1 MAKPKPQRRQLGKQ
15 RRQQEA
21 EEIEF
26 LQKWL
31 EFGKPD
37 SGSNPLSLP
46 PLPRDSPVGKLND
59 DTFSRYC
66 GCELFKQMPLSKK
79 TKDGLRASNFTQMT
93 DVQRASLPHSLSGR
107 DLLGAA
113 QTGSGKT
120 LAFVIEKLY
129 KERWGPED
137 GVGCIIISPTR
148 ELASQIFGVLKAVG
162 KHHGFSA
169 GLLIGGRKGVDEE
182 KERVNELNILICTP
196 GRLLQHMDETPN
208 FECSQLQILVL
219 DEADRILDIGFKKE
233 VNAIVSQLPKKR
245 QTLLFSATQ
254 TKSVQDLARL
264 SLRDPEYLNVHA
276 EATTATPKH
285 LLQTATVVPLHQK
298 LDLLWSFIKSHLNS
312 RILVFLTSCK
322 QVKFVFEAFK
332 KLRPGI
338 PLKCLHGK
346 MNQER
351 RLGTY
356 SQFSE
361 KRIVLFSTDVSS
373 RGLDFDKSV
382 DWVVQMDCPSDVAT
396 YIHRVG
402 RTARYT
408 TGGKAVLFVE
418 PSEVKMLEKLKEAK
432 IPIIAKT
439 INKEKLQPVS
449 PLLASLLVKY
459 PDMQQLA
466 RRAFITYLK
475 AVCKEKDKEVFDVM
489 KLGIDDFSAS
499 IGLPLTPKIR
509 FLNQKI
515 TGKNSSKLSQ
525 TVEIDKSA
533 AENLLENAK
542 AESSESDE
550 DESDNDLLGNDV
562 PSEVK
567 PAITE
572 IESVVP
578 ATRVL
583 KKKKLKINVHR
594 PVGTRVVFDEEG
606 NTLPPLATLA
616 DRTNESSAI
625 DVDKVQERYQK
636 MREVLKQEDKVD
648 KVHAR
653 RPNKKSKLYFDSDS
667 DMDTEEKKMVD
678 INTNKIS
685 LAEQE
690 DLALK
695 LLGSMNS

>member
-1 MAKPKPQRRQLGKQ
+1 M
-15 RRQQEA
+15 
-21 EEIEF
+21 
-26 LQKWL
+26 
-31 EFGKPD
+31 
-37 SGSNPLSLP
+37 
-46 PLPRDSPVGKLND
+46 
-59 DTFSRYC
+59 
-66 GCELFKQMPLSKK
+66 
-79 TKDGLRASNFTQMT
+79 
-93 DVQRASLPHSLSGR
+93 
-107 DLLGAA
+107 
-113 QTGSGKT
+113 
-120 LAFVIEKLY
+120 
-129 KERWGPED
+129 
-137 GVGCIIISPTR
+137 
-148 ELASQIFGVLKAVG
+148 
-162 KHHGFSA
+162 
-169 GLLIGGRKGVDEE
+169 
-182 KERVNELNILICTP
+182 
-196 GRLLQHMDETPN
+196 
-208 FECSQLQILVL
+208 LVL
-219 DEADRILDIGFKKE
+219 DEADRILDIGFKKD

-264 SLRDPEYLNVHA
+264 SLRDPEYLSVHA
-276 EATTATPKH
+276 EAITATPSG
-285 LLQTATVVPLHQK
+285 LQQTATVVPLHQK

-312 RILVFLTSCK
+312 KILVFLTSRK

-338 PLKCLHGK
+338 PLKCIHGK

-356 SQFSE
+356 SKFSE
-361 KRIVLFSTDVSS
+361 KRVVLFSTDVSS

-382 DWVVQMDCPSDVAT
+382 DWVVQMDCPSDVAS

-408 TGGKAVLFVE
+408 AGGKAILFVE
-418 PSEVKMLEKLKEAK
+418 PSEIKMLEKLKEQK

-439 INKEKLQPVS
+439 INKEKLQSVS
-449 PLLASLLVKY
+449 PLLASILVKY

-515 TGKNSSKLSQ
+515 AGESSSKLSR
-525 TVEIDKSA
+525 TVEIDNSA
-533 AENLLENAK
+533 AENLLETTK
-542 AESSESDE
+542 TESSESDE
-550 DESDNDLLGNDV
+550 DESDNDLLGKEIS
-562 PSEVK
+562 SELK

-572 IESVVP
+572 IDSVVP

-583 KKKKLKINVHR
+583 KKKKLKINIHR
-594 PVGTRVVFDEEG
+594 PVGTRVLFDEEG
-606 NTLPPLATLA
+606 NTLPPLASIA
-616 DRTNESSAI
+616 DTNGTNDSSAI

-636 MREVLKQEDKVD
+636 MREMLKQEDKVD
-648 KVHAR
+648 KIHAR
-653 RPNKKSKLYFDSDS
+653 ELRKEKRLKQKMKLKRERTEEDVSESDEEATASLPNKKSKLYFDSDNDS
-667 DMDTEEKKMVD
+667 DNEMDTEDKKKVD
-678 INTNKIS
+678 INTNKMS